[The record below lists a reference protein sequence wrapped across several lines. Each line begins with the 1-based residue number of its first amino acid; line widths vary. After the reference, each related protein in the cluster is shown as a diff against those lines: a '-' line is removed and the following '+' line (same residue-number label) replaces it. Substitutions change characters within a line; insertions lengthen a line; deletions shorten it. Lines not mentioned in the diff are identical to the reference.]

1 MKIEISMTD
10 KAIVSELGRRLKS
23 LRLNRNYSQQEIAEF
38 TGLSVTAVQSAEK
51 GESKMITYIKILRV
65 LGSLQALDNFLPV
78 VDISPLQLAKLEGK
92 RRQRAS
98 GRRKESGK

>member
-10 KAIVSELGRRLKS
+10 RAIALELGRRLKAQ
-23 LRLNRNYSQQEIAEF
+23 RLNRNYSQQEIGEL

-51 GESKMITYIKILRV
+51 GESKMLTYIKILRV
-65 LGSLQALDNFLPV
+65 LGALPSLESFLPV
-78 VDISPLQLAKLEGK
+78 VNVSPLQLAKMEGK

-98 GRRKESGK
+98 GRRKSQIE

>member
-10 KAIVSELGRRLKS
+10 KVIVSELGRRLKS
-23 LRLNRNYSQQEIAEF
+23 LRLNRNYSQQEIAEL

-65 LGSLQALDNFLPV
+65 LGSLQALDKFLPV

-98 GRRKESGK
+98 GKRKESGK

>member
-98 GRRKESGK
+98 GKRKESGK